1 MFENKALLS
10 RDSTWDWKTK
20 VAIVSGGSMCI
31 CSVKCVFFA
40 SNSSR
45 VAVNYLGEADNNYPD
60 LIKEVLETIIV
71 DGGMSIN
78 MQ

>member
-1 MFENKALLS
+1 MYYVLLWFI
-10 RDSTWDWKTK
+10 RNPKK
-20 VAIVSGGSMCI
+20 QG
-31 CSVKCVFFA
+31 VKERWYNDMWAYSC
-40 SNSSR
+40 NSSR
-45 VAVNYLGEADNNYPD
+45 VAVNYSGETDNNYPD